1 MSKIIEIRTDRLLLR
16 QWCHDDYTLFA
27 TLNSD
32 AEVMRYFPSRLNR
45 KESDA
50 LASRIEALIAE
61 RGWGFWAVELIAQN
75 SFIGFVGLHKTTYE
89 IPVTPCIEIGWRL
102 AQEYWGNGYAT
113 EAARASLDVAF
124 TKLNIETI
132 YSFTAVSNVKS
143 RAVMEELNM
152 VNMQRNFDHP
162 MVPQDS
168 PLREHVLY
176 KIKNPHDD
184 GHGRDRAT

>member
-16 QWCHDDYTLFA
+16 QWCHDDYTPFA

-75 SFIGFVGLHKTTYE
+75 SFIGFVGLHETTYE